1 MMSVIKMVIYKITN
15 RDNGKLYVGQT
26 KQSIEKRFLQHYHSK
41 SPLGDAMR
49 KFDIKELAFHFTI
62 EVIERCQSQAQ
73 LNEREIFWI
82 NALNSKQPYGYNVR
96 NGGGGHEYSRRSL
109 GVQEPQFAYSTRNIC
124 QNALLAHKYP
134 ILETKINYPL
144 DNNLDKKIII
154 DFSIHTKTL
163 EEQVIE
169 WIVKI
174 VPNSIVEARNF
185 FETLFATLYVQ
196 DSDSTIMRY
205 SVVITDRKVFRTL
218 KEVYQHVT
226 VDDYISIIL
235 IDNKRQVVADEFIM
249 PRRNTQN
256 DVKSLFT

>member
-1 MMSVIKMVIYKITN
+1 MKVVIYKITN
-15 RDNGKLYVGQT
+15 RLNGKPYVGQT
-26 KQSIEKRFLQHYHSK
+26 RQLIEKRFLQHYHAPT
-41 SPLGDAMR
+41 PLGQAMR
-49 KFDIKELAFHFTI
+49 ECGIENFTI
-62 EVIERCQSQAQ
+62 EVIEHCETQEQA
-73 LNEREIFWI
+73 NERERFWI
-82 NALNSKQPYGYNVR
+82 RVLNSKQPYGYNVKK
-96 NGGGGHEYSRRSL
+96 GGGGHEYHRRKL
-109 GVQEPQFAYSTRNIC
+109 VFQESQISYNTRNIC

-154 DFSIHTKTL
+154 DFSIHTKTP
-163 EEQVIE
+163 EEQAIE

-174 VPNSIVEARNF
+174 VPNSIAEARIF

-205 SVVITDRKVFRTL
+205 SVVTTDRKVFRTL

-235 IDNKRQVVADEFIM
+235 IDNKRQAVADEFIM
-249 PRRNTQN
+249 PSRNTQD
-256 DVKSLFT
+256 DVKSIFT